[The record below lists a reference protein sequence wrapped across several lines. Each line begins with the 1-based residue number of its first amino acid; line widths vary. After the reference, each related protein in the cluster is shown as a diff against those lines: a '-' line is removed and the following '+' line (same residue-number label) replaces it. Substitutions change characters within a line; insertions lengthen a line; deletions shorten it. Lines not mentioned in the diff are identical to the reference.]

1 MEKKFILV
9 AENGLHAR
17 PATNFVRFMSSIP
30 ANVYLIHK
38 DFVADAKSI
47 MAIMSLGLSKGSSFV
62 MRVESENPLYMKQIE
77 DYLIENS
84 MIVSP

>member
-1 MEKKFILV
+1 MEKKFVLT

-38 DFVADAKSI
+38 EFVADAKSI
-47 MAIMSLGLSKGSSFV
+47 MAIMSLGLSKGSSFI
-62 MRVESENPLYMKQIE
+62 MRVESENPIYLKQVE
-77 DYLIENS
+77 DYLKENQ
-84 MIVSP
+84 MI

>member
-1 MEKKFILV
+1 MEKKFVLT

-30 ANVYLIHK
+30 ASVYLVHK

-47 MAIMSLGLSKGSSFV
+47 MAIMSLGLSKGSSFT
-62 MRVESENPLYMKQIE
+62 MRVESENPIYLKQIE
-77 DYLIENS
+77 DYLKENL
-84 MIVSP
+84 MI